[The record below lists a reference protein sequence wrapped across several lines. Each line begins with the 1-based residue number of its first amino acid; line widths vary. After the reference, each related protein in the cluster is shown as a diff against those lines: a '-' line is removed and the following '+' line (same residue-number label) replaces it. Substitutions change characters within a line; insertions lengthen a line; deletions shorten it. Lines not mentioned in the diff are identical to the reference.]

1 MGWIFKDE
9 PVKGQEQPTVVPKKQ
24 VFTPSTVKTDKSVF
38 SPNPTSTSNTYGS
51 VPDEKFV
58 SMLEQVIMDNNI
70 PGLDYIEFKKAV
82 DKMSNLPIDESTKI
96 LTAYSIFE
104 SQGCTKDILL
114 KSIDTYIG
122 LINKEQSAFNAEME
136 ASYKEKVAGKKAQI
150 EKSEKQIA
158 ELSKQIAE
166 LNMFIENASQETEA
180 EEEKLKTADAS
191 FKQSAQKVI
200 SVLQSDK
207 EKIATYIK

>member
-9 PVKGQEQPTVVPKKQ
+9 PAEVQKQPEVQKPVTSVPKKYAPT
-24 VFTPSTVKTDKSVF
+24 FPEKTKSVF
-38 SPNPTSTSNTYGS
+38 SPTPTTYNG

-96 LTAYSIFE
+96 LTSFSIFE
-104 SQGCTKDILL
+104 SQGCTKDSLL
-114 KSIDTYIG
+114 KSIDTYIN
-122 LINKEQSAFNAEME
+122 LINKEQVTFNNELQT
-136 ASYKEKVAGKKAQI
+136 SYNEKVAGKKAEI
-150 EKSEKQIA
+150 EKAEKQIA
-158 ELSKQIAE
+158 ELSKKIAE
-166 LNMFIENASQETEA
+166 LNMFIETTSQETEA
-180 EEEKLKTADAS
+180 EEEKLKTADSS